1 MGIGDIIV
9 YAIAAIALAAFA
21 FILLS
26 NWRAIVHDVL
36 IFLGSW
42 LLIGGGVLLVIGLV
56 GAGGILAYVYIN
68 DRNMMQ
74 QCSSAYER
82 RAKASA
88 APDDYFGRKMREDA
102 AVEAKS
108 CAEFAA
114 RKQSENAGAVR

>member
-9 YAIAAIALAAFA
+9 YAIAAIALVAFA

-36 IFLGSW
+36 IFVGSW
-42 LLIGGGVLLVIGLV
+42 MLIGGVLLVVGLI

-74 QCSSAYER
+74 QCSSAHER
-82 RAKASA
+82 RAKAYA
-88 APDDYFGRKMREDA
+88 APDDYFGRKMRDDA

-114 RKQSENAGAVR
+114 RKQSENAGALR

>member
-9 YAIAAIALAAFA
+9 YAIAAVALVALA
-21 FILLS
+21 FILLG
-26 NWRAIVHDVL
+26 NWR
-36 IFLGSW
+36 
-42 LLIGGGVLLVIGLV
+42 V

-74 QCSSAYER
+74 QCSIAHER
-82 RAKASA
+82 RAKAMS

-102 AVEAKS
+102 SVEAKS

-114 RKQSENAGAVR
+114 RKQSQNAEALR

>member
-1 MGIGDIIV
+1 MSIGDIIV
-9 YAIAAIALAAFA
+9 YAIAAIALVAFA

-42 LLIGGGVLLVIGLV
+42 LLIGGVLLVIGLV
-56 GAGGILAYVYIN
+56 AAGGILAYVYIN
-68 DRNMMQ
+68 DRSMMQ
-74 QCSSAYER
+74 QCSSAHER
-82 RAKASA
+82 RAKAYG

-114 RKQSENAGAVR
+114 RKQSENAGALH